1 MVNEYIENN
10 KQNIIDDIIK
20 CVSFESVSI
29 KGNDSEAPFG
39 EECKKVLDFVLNLGN
54 EMGFKTKNIDG
65 YCGYIE
71 FGEGEEMLGII
82 GHLDVV
88 PAHLEDGWISSP
100 FKAEVRD
107 NKIYGRGTIDDK
119 GPVIASLYAMKA
131 VSENM
136 KLGKRVRL
144 IIGLNEEKD
153 WECINYYKR
162 NEELPTISFSPDGNF
177 PCIYAE
183 KGIIT
188 IRLEHEYKLNL
199 GEIIEISSSDN
210 AINVVPKTAY
220 MRIKLYNEEDKIR
233 FENRDD
239 VYVEDLGN
247 NVLRITG
254 KGVAAH
260 AAHPDLG
267 ENAITKLFTYINS
280 VEENSYITSLINEGF
295 FKIESPDYLGGVTTI
310 DESGVL
316 TSNIGIVKYEEGIL
330 KLYTNLRVP
339 VNTNFDIIQNRC
351 EELKTKIEGIS
362 YGMEHANNKLFVDK
376 ESYLVKTLTRIFNE
390 ETGMNV
396 EPLAIGGG
404 TYARAFKNCVS
415 YGMTMPGDDDLCHQ
429 VNENIDI
436 DKLILS
442 TKIFAKAIIELAK

>member
-1 MVNEYIENN
+1 
-10 KQNIIDDIIK
+10 
-20 CVSFESVSI
+20 
-29 KGNDSEAPFG
+29 
-39 EECKKVLDFVLNLGN
+39 
-54 EMGFKTKNIDG
+54 
-65 YCGYIE
+65 
-71 FGEGEEMLGII
+71 
-82 GHLDVV
+82 
-88 PAHLEDGWISSP
+88 
-100 FKAEVRD
+100 
-107 NKIYGRGTIDDK
+107 
-119 GPVIASLYAMKA
+119 MKA

-183 KGIIT
+183 KGIKK
-188 IRLEHEYKLNL
+188 IRLEHKYNL
-199 GEIIEISSSDN
+199 SIGEILEISSGDKE
-210 AINVVPKTAY
+210 INVIPKIAY
-220 MRIKLYNEEDKIR
+220 MKIKLNNNEDKIK
-233 FENRDD
+233 FENKEG

-247 NVLRITG
+247 NVIRLTGTG
-254 KGVAAH
+254 KSAH

-267 ENAITKLFTYINS
+267 ENAITKLFKYINTIES
-280 VEENSYITSLINEGF
+280 NEYITSLFNEGF
-295 FKIESPDYLGGVTTI
+295 FNIQSPDYLGGINTI

-316 TSNIGIVKYEEGIL
+316 TSNIGIVKYEDNIL

-339 VNTNFDIIQNRC
+339 VNTNFDVIQNSC
-351 EELKTKIEGIS
+351 EELKKRIENIS
-362 YGMEHANNKLFVDK
+362 YGMEHANAKLYVDK
-376 ESYLVKTLTRIFNE
+376 ESYLVKTLTKIFNE
-390 ETGMNV
+390 ETGMSE

-415 YGMTMPGDDDLCHQ
+415 YGMTMPGDEDLCHQ

-442 TKIFAKAIIELAK
+442 TKIFARAIIELAK

>member
-1 MVNEYIENN
+1 MVNKYIDDN
-10 KQNIIDDIIK
+10 KQNIINSIIE
-20 CVSFESVSI
+20 CVGFESVSI
-29 KGNDSEAPFG
+29 KGKIEGAPFG
-39 EECKKVLDFVLNLGN
+39 EECRNALEYVLNLGRK
-54 EMGFKTKNIDG
+54 MGFKTKNVDG

-71 FGEGEEMLGII
+71 FGEGEEILGII

-88 PAHLEDGWISSP
+88 PAHIEDGWITSP

-119 GPVIASLYAMKA
+119 GPVIANLYAMKA

-188 IRLEHEYKLNL
+188 VRLEREYKLNL
-199 GEIIEISSSDN
+199 GEIIEISSGDN

-220 MRIKLYNEEDKIR
+220 IRIKLYNEEDKSK

-247 NVLRITG
+247 NVLRITA
-254 KGVAAH
+254 KGISAH
-260 AAHPDLG
+260 AAHPELG

-280 VEENSYITSLINEGF
+280 IEENSYITTLMNEGF

-310 DESGVL
+310 DESGKL
-316 TSNIGIVKYEEGIL
+316 TSNIGIVKYENGVL
-330 KLYTNLRVP
+330 RLYTNLRVP
-339 VNTNFDIIQNRC
+339 VNTNFDIIQNKC
-351 EELKTKIEGIS
+351 EGLKSRIEGIS
-362 YGMEHANNKLFVDK
+362 YGM
-376 ESYLVKTLTRIFNE
+376 
-390 ETGMNV
+390 
-396 EPLAIGGG
+396 
-404 TYARAFKNCVS
+404 
-415 YGMTMPGDDDLCHQ
+415 
-429 VNENIDI
+429 
-436 DKLILS
+436 
-442 TKIFAKAIIELAK
+442 

>member
-1 MVNEYIENN
+1 MVNKYIDDN
-10 KQNIIDDIIK
+10 KQNIIESIMK
-20 CVSFESVSI
+20 CVNFESVSI
-29 KGNDSEAPFG
+29 KGNNPEAPFG
-39 EECKKVLDFVLNLGN
+39 EECKKVLEYVLNLGK
-54 EMGFKTKNIDG
+54 EMGFRTKNIDG

-88 PAHLEDGWISSP
+88 PAHIEDGWKSNP

-119 GPVIASLYAMKA
+119 GPVISSLYAMKA
-131 VSENM
+131 VAENV

-162 NEELPTISFSPDGNF
+162 NEESPTISFSPDGNF

-188 IRLEHEYKLNL
+188 IRIEHDYHLSFGDIL
-199 GEIIEISSSDN
+199 EISSGDN

-220 MRIKLYNEEDKIR
+220 MRIKLNNDEDKVR
-233 FENRDD
+233 FENRDG

-247 NVLRITG
+247 NVIKLTGTG
-254 KGVAAH
+254 KSAH

-267 ENAITKLFTYINS
+267 ENAITKLFEYINS
-280 VEENSYITSLINEGF
+280 IEPNEYITNLFNEGF
-295 FKIESPDYLGGVTTI
+295 FKIQSPDYLGGVSTV

-316 TSNIGIVKYEEGIL
+316 TSNVGIVKYEDGIL

-339 VNTNFDIIQNRC
+339 VNTNFDVIQNKC
-351 EELKTKIEGIS
+351 EELKSRIENLS
-362 YGMEHANNKLFVDK
+362 YGMEHANNKLFVSKD
-376 ESYLVKTLTRIFNE
+376 SYLVKTLTRIFNE
-390 ETGMNV
+390 ETGMNE

-415 YGMTMPGDDDLCHQ
+415 YGMTMPGDEDLCHQ
-429 VNENIDI
+429 VDENIDI

-442 TKIFAKAIIELAK
+442 TKIFARAIEELAK

>member
-1 MVNEYIENN
+1 MVNKYIEDN
-10 KQNIIDDIIK
+10 KQNIIDSIK
-20 CVSFESVSI
+20 ECVSYKSVSM
-29 KGNDSEAPFG
+29 KSNNPEAPFG
-39 EECKKVLDFVLNLGN
+39 EECKNVLEYVLNLGN
-54 EMGFKTKNIDG
+54 EMGFKTKNVDG
-65 YCGYIE
+65 FCGYIE

-88 PAHLEDGWISSP
+88 PAHIEDGWTSHP

-131 VSENM
+131 VFDNV

-144 IIGLNEEKD
+144 ILGLNEEKD

-162 NEELPTISFSPDGNF
+162 NEEHPTISFSPDGNF

-188 IRLEHEYKLNL
+188 IRLEHEFNL
-199 GEIIEISSSDN
+199 SIGEILEISSGDN
-210 AINVVPKTAY
+210 AINVVPKNAY
-220 MRIKLYNEEDKIR
+220 MKIKLNNGEDKNK
-233 FENRDD
+233 FENIDG
-239 VYVEDLGN
+239 VYIEDLGN
-247 NVLRITG
+247 NTLKIVSLG
-254 KGVAAH
+254 KMAH
-260 AAHPDLG
+260 AAHPELG
-267 ENAITKLFTYINS
+267 ENAITKLFTYINNI
-280 VEENSYITSLINEGF
+280 EQNEYISNLFNEGF
-295 FKIESPDYLGGVTTI
+295 FKNQSPDYLGGVKTA
-310 DESGVL
+310 DESGEL
-316 TSNIGIVKYEEGIL
+316 TSNIGIVKYENGIL

-339 VNTNFDIIQNRC
+339 VNTNFDVIQNRC
-351 EELKTKIEGIS
+351 EELKIRIPS
-362 YGMEHANNKLFVDK
+362 LFYGTEHTNNKLYVDK
-376 ESYLVKTLTRIFNE
+376 ESYLVRTLIKIFND
-390 ETGMNV
+390 ETGMDA

-415 YGMTMPGDDDLCHQ
+415 YGMTMPGDEDLCHQ
-429 VNENIDI
+429 VDENIDI